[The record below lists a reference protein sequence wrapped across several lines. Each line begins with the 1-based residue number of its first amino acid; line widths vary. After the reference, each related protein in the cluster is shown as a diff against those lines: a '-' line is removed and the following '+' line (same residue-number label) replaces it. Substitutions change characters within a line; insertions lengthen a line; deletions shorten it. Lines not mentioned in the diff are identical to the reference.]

1 METRNEESRPEE
13 IIANCSKRAR
23 LDSLLF
29 RGAKLGATALLASAF
44 LAPKIPPFMGE

>member
-1 METRNEESRPEE
+1 MKTPNEERRPEE
-13 IIANCSKRAR
+13 IIVGRSKRAR

-44 LAPKIPPFMGE
+44 LAPKLPPFFGE